1 MFNHRVVKI
10 RGKILSIYR
19 NEFTRTR
26 YTGLKNELNSAYPLS
41 EFAKRLVKYF
51 KEQYD
56 IEVRK
61 IQTDNGFEFTN
72 RLRWN
77 AFNKDKKSG
86 WKNSGKAY
94 TVIKLYTINQN
105 GRIKRSNRK
114 EQETFYYKGVCY
126 NLKDLSNRGKYWRK
140 GYNNFSMRPLR
151 WLDHKEFLKN
161 IKVYKSQE
169 NWL

>member
-41 EFAKRLVKYF
+41 EFVKRLVKYF

-72 RLRWN
+72 RLR
-77 AFNKDKKSG
+77 
-86 WKNSGKAY
+86 
-94 TVIKLYTINQN
+94 
-105 GRIKRSNRK
+105 
-114 EQETFYYKGVCY
+114 
-126 NLKDLSNRGKYWRK
+126 
-140 GYNNFSMRPLR
+140 
-151 WLDHKEFLKN
+151 
-161 IKVYKSQE
+161 
-169 NWL
+169 